1 MQNTPVKL
9 LDVVAL
15 LEDKPAEGLVAGQV
29 GTVVEVF
36 APGVFEVEFLD
47 ASGRRLVLVEL
58 KRAEL
63 LALKHEAAA
72 RRSRNQSDTNFNAE
86 TQRGGAPTVRRKT
99 ESWGGEMA
107 SNDSTAW
114 YCG

>member
-72 RRSRNQSDTNFNAE
+72 RRSRNQSDTHFSTQRREERRE
-86 TQRGGAPTVRRKT
+86 TQRRRT
-99 ESWGGEMA
+99 LC
-107 SNDSTAW
+107 DPLRPLR
-114 YCG
+114 

>member
-15 LEDKPAEGLVAGQV
+15 LRDKPAEGLVAGQV
-29 GTVVEVF
+29 GTVVEVL

-47 ASGRRLVLVEL
+47 SYGRTLGLAEL

-63 LALKHEAAA
+63 LTLKHEPAVAA
-72 RRSRNQSDTNFNAE
+72 
-86 TQRGGAPTVRRKT
+86 
-99 ESWGGEMA
+99 
-107 SNDSTAW
+107 
-114 YCG
+114 

>member
-15 LEDKPAEGLVAGQV
+15 LGDKPAEGLVAGQV
-29 GTVVEVF
+29 GTVIEIL

-47 ASGRRLVLVEL
+47 SNGRTVGLAEL

-63 LALKHEAAA
+63 LALKHEPAVAA
-72 RRSRNQSDTNFNAE
+72 
-86 TQRGGAPTVRRKT
+86 
-99 ESWGGEMA
+99 
-107 SNDSTAW
+107 
-114 YCG
+114 